1 MPISRRMSFAPLLL
15 TLALPAYSACGE
27 IPLYL
32 RIDELVGAG
41 KADFE
46 ATASPLASD
55 AEFLR
60 RVTLDLHGIIPS
72 ATEAREFLDDPD
84 STKRRRRVDEL
95 LASPRFARHFAAVL
109 DKMLMER
116 RADTLCSTSEWRQFL
131 RGAIADRRPWDQI
144 VREILTADGS
154 NPKERGVAKFYLDRA
169 GEPHAITRDI
179 GRMFLGVD
187 LQCAQ
192 CHDHPLVDGYFQE
205 HYYGLFSFVSQVSLY
220 PPLDPKASLGEKVD
234 RTPVSFTSVFTKE
247 KGATGPKLPGLDP
260 ASEESVPGGQEYLV
274 APTKNGVRPIPRLSR
289 RELLAA
295 SLTAPE
301 NRAFARN
308 MANRLWAMLLGRGL
322 VEPVDLHHADNPP
335 SHPALLDLLTDE
347 LVALRFDLAG
357 LVRQIVLSRTYQRSS
372 ELAEDA
378 AEPTATAL
386 GTARLK
392 PLEAEPLAWS
402 VLRATGRVEA
412 ELTAEA
418 ARLKTADPKFGASLC
433 RSDAWRDRFLDAKF
447 AGDVGSFDSIFSGA
461 RGQPEGPFAATVEQA
476 LFVRNGA
483 VVRAW
488 IARQPGNLVDRLA
501 ALPTL
506 ELVAEELYLAVLTR
520 RPSPGERAEFAAQF
534 DRLVPGGAAAA
545 GSPEY
550 VAELEKSVW
559 ALLASTEFRFN
570 H

>member
-15 TLALPAYSACGE
+15 TLAIPAYSARGE
-27 IPLYL
+27 TPLYL

-46 ATASPLASD
+46 SVASPLASD

-60 RVTLDLHGIIPS
+60 RVTLDLNGIIPS
-72 ATEAREFLDDPD
+72 AAEAREFLDDPD
-84 STKRRRRVDEL
+84 SSKRRRRVDQL

-116 RADTLCSTSEWRQFL
+116 RADTLCSTTEWRQFL
-131 RGAIADRRPWDQI
+131 RGAIAAGKPWDQI
-144 VREILTADGS
+144 VREILVADGS
-154 NPKERGVAKFYLDRA
+154 DPRSRGVAKFYLDRA

-192 CHDHPLVDGYFQE
+192 CHDHPLVSSYFQE
-205 HYYGLFSFVSQVSLY
+205 HYYGLFSFVNQVSLY
-220 PPLDPKASLGEKVD
+220 PPLDPKAALGEKVD

-247 KGATGPKLPGLDP
+247 KGATGPKLPGLEPLAEP
-260 ASEESVPGGQEYLV
+260 ATAAGAEYLV
-274 APTKNGVRPIPRLSR
+274 APTKNGVRPIPRHSR

-295 SLTAPE
+295 ALTAAE

-322 VEPVDLHHADNPP
+322 VEPVDMHHADNPP

-347 LVALRFDLAG
+347 LIALRFDLAG
-357 LVRQIVLSRTYQRSS
+357 LIRQIVLSTTYQRSS
-372 ELAEDA
+372 EAPEGA
-378 AEPTATAL
+378 SEPLATAL
-386 GTARLK
+386 GTARLR

-402 VLRATGRVEA
+402 VLRATGRIDT
-412 ELTAEA
+412 ELAAEA
-418 ARLKTADPKFGASLC
+418 ARLKTVDPKFGAAVC

-447 AGDVGSFDSIFSGA
+447 TGDVGPFDSIFSGA

-483 VVRAW
+483 VVRGW
-488 IARQPGNLVDRLA
+488 IARQPSNLVDRLA
-501 ALPTL
+501 VLPTRD
-506 ELVAEELYLAVLTR
+506 LVAEELYLSVLTR
-520 RPSPGERAEFAAQF
+520 RPSPAERAELATRL
-534 DRLVPGGAAAA
+534 DRTAPA
-545 GSPEY
+545 SPEY
-550 VAELEKSVW
+550 VSELEKSVW
-559 ALLASTEFRFN
+559 ALVASTEFRFN